1 MGADNKLDTV
11 TINDP
16 NDPNSDVTMGKYN
29 VTVTVGPASE
39 TKRQLAAEQMMAF
52 VNAVPQIA
60 GNVMDLVADAQDW
73 PNSIEFARR
82 FKMMLPPGMVPADEM
97 TPEMQAM
104 QAQNMQAQQAQQKI
118 QMLEIEA
125 KLGQMSAK
133 TSAENARAHL
143 SVAQAYK
150 AVLDAHSRADDVSQK
165 AETAQLRTALDALDQ
180 HNTLAAED
188 RQHVLDVLK
197 TLADTH
203 ATVASGNAANAQ
215 ADATAAVAAN
225 PPADGDGQDSETS
238 ADASQETG
246 NGATQ

>member
-1 MGADNKLDTV
+1 MSENLSEAAKVIDQYNQLVERALKV
-11 TINDP
+11 V
-16 NDPNSDVTMGKYN
+16 SDVPFYAGTHY
-29 VTVTVGPASE
+29 
-39 TKRQLAAEQMMAF
+39 LALHLLSGF
-52 VNAVPQIA
+52 LPR
-60 GNVMDLVADAQDW
+60 DLLKVVSA
-73 PNSIEFARR
+73 PSGSARR
-82 FKMMLPPGMVPADEM
+82 FKMMLPPGMVPQDEM
-97 TPEMQAM
+97 TPEMVQM
-104 QAQNMQAQQAQQKI
+104 QAQNQAAQQAQQKI

-150 AVLDAHSRADDVSQK
+150 AVLDAHSRSDDVAQK

-180 HNTLAAED
+180 HNALAAED

-197 TLADTH
+197 SLADMH

-215 ADATAAVAAN
+215 ADATAAMAAN
-225 PPADGDGQDSETS
+225 PPADGDGQDSEGS
-238 ADASQETG
+238 ADQSQDTG